1 MSKWTFTKGLHDFGN
16 GCFAYLQPT
25 GGWGWS
31 NAGLIVDGGQTLLVD
46 TLYDLKLTREML
58 ETMQAAVPSA
68 NSIGTLVNTHSN
80 ADHTFGNQLVEGAQ
94 IIASQQCYDE
104 MKEID
109 VEARRQELKN
119 WQALGDAGLFQHEN
133 LDGNFDFEGVV
144 LTMPTKTFERALDL
158 SVGDKAVRLI
168 EVGPAHTR
176 GDILIYVPQDRTVFT
191 GDIVF
196 SNGHPPAWAGPIS
209 NWIKACELIM
219 SWDVDTIVPG
229 HGPIVEKSALNDF
242 KAYFEYLT
250 RETRQRF
257 DAGMSVSE
265 AAYDIDLKPF
275 KGWLDEERIVVNVNT
290 LYKEFGVSSGL
301 LSQFELRTWM
311 GRYRR
316 EQREAAHHQGHAG
329 HSHAHG
335 H

>member
-1 MSKWTFTKGLHDFGN
+1 MAEWTYRKGLHDLGN
-16 GCFAYLQPT
+16 GCFAWLQPN

-31 NAGLIVDGGQTLLVD
+31 NAGLIADGGATLLVD
-46 TLYDLKLTREML
+46 TLYDLKLTGEML
-58 ETMQAAVPSA
+58 NAMRAAVPA
-68 NSIGTLVNTHSN
+68 VKNIGTLVNTHSN
-80 ADHTFGNQLVEGAQ
+80 ADHTFGNQLVAGAE
-94 IIASQQCYDE
+94 IIASQACYDE
-104 MKEID
+104 MKELD

-133 LDGNFDFEGVV
+133 LSGNFDFEGIV
-144 LTMPTKTFERALDL
+144 LTMPTKTFARALDL
-158 SVGDKAVRLI
+158 RVGDKAVKLV

-176 GDILIYVPQDRTVFT
+176 GDVLVHVPQDKTVFT

-209 NWIKACELIM
+209 NWIKACDLIM
-219 SWDVDTIVPG
+219 SWDVETIVPG
-229 HGPIVEKSALNDF
+229 HGPIVQKSALKDF
-242 KAYFEYLT
+242 RAYFEYLT
-250 RETRQRF
+250 RETKQRF

-265 AAYDIDLKPF
+265 AAYDIDLSPF
-275 KGWLDEERIVVNVNT
+275 KGWIDEERIIVNVNT
-290 LYKEFGVSSGL
+290 LYQDFGASGG

-316 EQREAAHHQGHAG
+316 EQREKARETGHAG
-329 HSHAHG
+329 HAHG